1 MRITETDACIGAVVE
16 GADLG
21 APLDDETFGALE
33 AAFDR
38 RSVLCIRDQDLTPEQ
53 FAAFG
58 RRFGPV
64 ERIFLAHYAHPD
76 CPDIMLV
83 SNVEEDGRQI
93 GHADAGRVWHTDMS
107 YMARPPRATLL
118 YALEVP
124 EENGATLG
132 ATDFASA
139 VDAYADLDD
148 ATKALIAGRTAVHRV
163 SGRRK
168 STGTGKQD
176 DSHRAQ
182 MPDVT
187 HPVTRVNPHTGRP
200 AIYVSE
206 GECVSV
212 SGLAD
217 SEAMALVERLAL
229 HIQAP
234 ERRYRH
240 QWRRGDVLIWDNG
253 AVQHRANFDYAWPK
267 HRRLMWRVTAGVAA
281 DG

>member
-21 APLDDETFGALE
+21 APLDEVSFGELE

-38 RSVLCIRDQDLTPEQ
+38 RSVLCIRDQTLTPEQ

-83 SNVEEDGRQI
+83 SNVEEAGRQI

-107 YMARPPRATLL
+107 YTARPPRATLL

-124 EENGATLG
+124 EENGRTLG
-132 ATDFASA
+132 ATAFASA
-139 VDAYADLDD
+139 VDAYDALDQE
-148 ATKALIAGRTAVHRV
+148 TKSLIAGRTAVHRV

-168 STGTGKQD
+168 TTGTGAQD
-176 DSHRAQ
+176 DGHRARQ
-182 MPDVT
+182 PDVV
-187 HPVTRVNPHTGRP
+187 HDVARINPATGRT

-206 GECVSV
+206 GECVSI
-212 SGLAD
+212 SGLD
-217 SEAMALVERLAL
+217 DDHALRIVDRLAS
-229 HIQAP
+229 HIQRP
-234 ERRYRH
+234 EFAH
-240 QWRRGDVLIWDNG
+240 VHHWRKGDLLMWDNG
-253 AVQHRANFDYAWPK
+253 AVQHRASFDYEWPR
-267 HRRLMWRVTAGVAA
+267 HRRLMWRVTVGGAA
-281 DG
+281 D